1 MHLTIHTDGGS
12 LNNPG
17 PAACSYIISRDNGSI
32 IEKKFF
38 FLGIQTNNFAEY
50 TGVKNALF
58 ALLSLKQKVKF
69 SSLSFIS
76 DSQLLVNQL
85 NGLYKVKNEAI
96 RSFVFEI
103 RSLEQ
108 QLNVPISYKHVLR
121 ESNQEADALV
131 KECLDPHHS

>member
-17 PAACSYIISRDNGSI
+17 PAACAYIISRENGSV

-38 FLGIQTNNFAEY
+38 FLGNQTNNFAEY
-50 TGVKNALF
+50 TGVRNALQS
-58 ALLSLKQKVKF
+58 LLHLKKTAPF

-76 DSQLLVNQL
+76 DSLLLVNQL
-85 NGLYKVKNEAI
+85 NGLYKIKNDVI

-121 ESNQEADALV
+121 EYNQEADALV
-131 KECLDPHHS
+131 KECLSPHHS

>member
-17 PAACSYIISRDNGSI
+17 PAAWAYVISKGTTL
-32 IEKKFF
+32 IEKRSFY
-38 FLGIQTNNFAEY
+38 LGKQTNNFAEY
-50 TGVKNALF
+50 TGVRNALIA
-58 ALLSLKQKVKF
+58 ALRLKEKNEL

-76 DSQLLVNQL
+76 DSLLLVNQL
-85 NGLYKVKNEAI
+85 NGLYKVKNEDI

-108 QLNVPISYKHVLR
+108 QLNIPISYKHVLR
-121 ESNQEADALV
+121 EHNQEADALV
-131 KECLDPHHS
+131 KSCLDPYHS